1 MLQLNRNSIKK
12 NWKTINELL
21 GKKKSQIPKTFQC
34 NGKLF
39 TEPIEI
45 TNQFINYFINIG
57 KTVSHAVP
65 QSIHSS
71 QFYRRTSVVDSIFLS
86 PVHTS
91 ELINVSKYLRG
102 NASCG
107 IDNVSCKVVKRV
119 IHAIVLP
126 LVHVFNLSIVSGKV
140 SLKLKESKV
149 IPVFKKDG
157 PGKFVN

>member
-1 MLQLNRNSIKK
+1 MNYWAKRKVKFQK
-12 NWKTINELL
+12 NFNVTENYLL
-21 GKKKSQIPKTFQC
+21 S
-34 NGKLF
+34 L
-39 TEPIEI
+39 IEI
-45 TNQFINYFINIG
+45 TNQFNNYFINIG
-57 KTVSHAVP
+57 KTVSDAVP

-71 QFYRRTSVVDSIFLS
+71 QFYCRTSVVDSIFLS

-140 SLKLKESKV
+140 PLKLKECTVK
-149 IPVFKKDG
+149 
-157 PGKFVN
+157 